1 MVDGARYRLAPHSS
15 PGIVKANSLQPK
27 RNLADRGT
35 LKIHRHPEVAE
46 FLCLPLL
53 ASLVITDI
61 VSSFAADAARHSR
74 TRPPARARA
83 RPAKELNWALEIQN
97 YRYGR
102 GGHMGRER
110 SDNGGGAP
118 AANSESALSLSLS
131 PMQSSRLIGLSSL
144 SFPSAL
150 CLRSIFFSG
159 PKGEQLERD
168 VCVCVW

>member
-74 TRPPARARA
+74 TRPRALAPARQKNLIGHWR
-83 RPAKELNWALEIQN
+83 
-97 YRYGR
+97 YRITDKAAAVTWGERGVITVVGR
-102 GGHMGRER
+102 QQPTR
-110 SDNGGGAP
+110 NQ
-118 AANSESALSLSLS
+118 LSLSLPCRALDSSAS
-131 PMQSSRLIGLSSL
+131 PPPL
-144 SFPSAL
+144 FPPL
-150 CLRSIFFSG
+150 FVCGQFFSQG
-159 PKGEQLERD
+159 RRGNNSNEM
-168 VCVCVW
+168 CVW